1 LLKYQFSSQ
10 MASYLN
16 STSKEGKKVLR
27 YGVYDRSLGF
37 YTQQRIPLSDSAGVA
52 NCATG
57 TLVVCTQESWKE
69 LQEKQIRDF
78 DTVAIYKTY
87 QVTLL
92 TPKFLLATTRESVL
106 KQAFLLQKH

>member
-1 LLKYQFSSQ
+1 
-10 MASYLN
+10 MASYIN
-16 STSKEGKKVLR
+16 TSLSEGKKVLR
-27 YGVYDRSLGF
+27 FGVYDRSLGF

-52 NCATG
+52 NCAAG

-69 LQEKQIRDF
+69 LQEKQIHDL

-92 TPKFLLATTRESVL
+92 TPEFLLASTRERVL